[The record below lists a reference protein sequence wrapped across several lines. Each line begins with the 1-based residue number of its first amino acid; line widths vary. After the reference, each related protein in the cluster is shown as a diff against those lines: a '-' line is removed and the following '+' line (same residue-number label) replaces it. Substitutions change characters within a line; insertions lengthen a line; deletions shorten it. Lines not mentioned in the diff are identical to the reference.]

1 MLTPGVFGVRRVVG
15 MGRVFVRVFVMIT
28 LIMRVIFVGLG
39 ARRRIQRRRRC
50 FDGCC
55 IGRTG
60 LVIRRLRL
68 ARVSMV
74 VLIMRMV
81 VIMIMRMTFVVMM
94 LRIGVVMLG
103 VVGVEMSFLA
113 MGVVMGVIMGKITRL
128 MSMFMRLLGQGMIR
142 ACALDHLAADAAAV
156 AAAARIAVARTAAVA
171 GTVFAFLFGLAV
183 GAFVGFDQRLP
194 VGDRNLIV
202 IRMDFAEGQKA
213 VTVAAIFDEGRLQ
226 RRFYPRDLGEIDI
239 APQLFALGSLEIKL
253 FDAVAAD
260 HNDPGL
266 FRVGSI
272 DQHFVGHFGT
282 LDGGGRVQP

>member
-1 MLTPGVFGVRRVVG
+1 MRTPGVFGVRRVVG
-15 MGRVFVRVFVMIT
+15 MGCVFVRVFVMIT

-39 ARRRIQRRRRC
+39 ARRRIRRRRRRC
-50 FDGCC
+50 FDGCR

-81 VIMIMRMTFVVMM
+81 VVMM

-113 MGVVMGVIMGKITRL
+113 MGVVMGVIMGKIMRL
-128 MSMFMRLLGQGMIR
+128 MPMFMRLLGQGMIR

-171 GTVFAFLFGLAV
+171 GTVFAFLF
-183 GAFVGFDQRLP
+183 
-194 VGDRNLIV
+194 
-202 IRMDFAEGQKA
+202 
-213 VTVAAIFDEGRLQ
+213 
-226 RRFYPRDLGEIDI
+226 
-239 APQLFALGSLEIKL
+239 
-253 FDAVAAD
+253 
-260 HNDPGL
+260 
-266 FRVGSI
+266 
-272 DQHFVGHFGT
+272 
-282 LDGGGRVQP
+282 